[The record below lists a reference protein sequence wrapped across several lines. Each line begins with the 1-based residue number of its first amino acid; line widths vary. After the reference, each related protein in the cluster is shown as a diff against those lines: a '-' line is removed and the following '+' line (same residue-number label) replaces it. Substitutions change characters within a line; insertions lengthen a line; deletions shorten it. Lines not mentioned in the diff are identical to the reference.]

1 MSLRFQKVSLIIVSL
16 NLVSTRRNSKNL
28 LFQKDAT
35 LRFFHVIS
43 PLRTL
48 YVNGS
53 TADKNHIQ
61 CYLQS
66 ICSAVLSRKRGLGH
80 WGARSFSLQKR
91 YLQNFFL
98 QNISLQRLFL
108 QEFFSTEVIPTQ
120 RLNLQHNIPT
130 EFLSTLPSSYI
141 PFFIQRLYLQENFSE
156 KIYHKF
162 LFQRTE

>member
-1 MSLRFQKVSLIIVSL
+1 MSSLYIIWGQVEKKNDKWKTILPLTGFSL
-16 NLVSTRRNSKNL
+16 CKPNIYNGWRHTLSLWRIRYKLCRHLV
-28 LFQKDAT
+28 
-35 LRFFHVIS
+35 
-43 PLRTL
+43 
-48 YVNGS
+48 
-53 TADKNHIQ
+53 
-61 CYLQS
+61 CYHSGTQG
-66 ICSAVLSRKRGLGH
+66 I
-80 WGARSFSLQKR
+80 GARSFSLQKR

>member
-1 MSLRFQKVSLIIVSL
+1 MGCHVLQGFLTRQILCTVKLCSLLWCPLAKTMSILLILTGNS
-16 NLVSTRRNSKNL
+16 NLFSVRQIKNL
-28 LFQKDAT
+28 IFYWYT
-35 LRFFHVIS
+35 S
-43 PLRTL
+43 
-48 YVNGS
+48 
-53 TADKNHIQ
+53 HI
-61 CYLQS
+61 Y
-66 ICSAVLSRKRGLGH
+66 
-80 WGARSFSLQKR
+80 GARSFSLQKR

>member
-1 MSLRFQKVSLIIVSL
+1 MVWQSDYSVSSLSKKESKERERAWQLYHINIKYDLKAKKSDRLTEKVW
-16 NLVSTRRNSKNL
+16 
-28 LFQKDAT
+28 Q
-35 LRFFHVIS
+35 
-43 PLRTL
+43 
-48 YVNGS
+48 
-53 TADKNHIQ
+53 
-61 CYLQS
+61 
-66 ICSAVLSRKRGLGH
+66 
-80 WGARSFSLQKR
+80 GARSFSLQKR